1 MDKTEFDV
9 GQTATSSHNFIFWF
23 HVVITSLA
31 WVGPFLFSWY
41 LMVPAYLIV
50 LLQFLI
56 FKRCL
61 LNGKHQLDDDN
72 DTTFYSYIFE
82 KLGIRVNRATLKLLV
97 RRYFYVI
104 LSILTL
110 VWQLVLGFEP
120 VLF

>member
-1 MDKTEFDV
+1 MNNPETEL
-9 GQTATSSHNFIFWF
+9 QSSTHGLTFWF
-23 HVVITSLA
+23 HVLITFLA

-41 LMVPAYLIV
+41 LMLPAYLIV

-61 LNGKHQLDDDN
+61 LNNGHELDDAD

-82 KLGIRVNRATLKLLV
+82 KLGIRVNRATLKLWV
-97 RRYFYVI
+97 RRYFYLI
-104 LSILTL
+104 LSVVTL
-110 VWQLVLGFEP
+110 LWQLVLGVEP